1 MGNVMAERNA
11 LQATKKSLLFINRM
25 EQQRGTDVILTCH
38 LMKQLNDVIVMPKIL
53 TMVQTDNAPPTLRSP
68 TATLLRLAL
77 PLTLQTS

>member
-1 MGNVMAERNA
+1 MGNVMAERNT
-11 LQATKKSLLFINRM
+11 LQATRSLLFINRM
-25 EQQRGTDVILTCH
+25 EQRGTDVILTYH
-38 LMKQLNDVIVMPKIL
+38 LMKQLNDVTVMPKIL